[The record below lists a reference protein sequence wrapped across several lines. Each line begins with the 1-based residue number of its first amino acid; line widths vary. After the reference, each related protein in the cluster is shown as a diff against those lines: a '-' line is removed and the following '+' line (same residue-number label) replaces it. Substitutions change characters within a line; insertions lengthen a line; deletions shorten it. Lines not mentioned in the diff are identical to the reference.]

1 MKPIVRPAAYED
13 LDAVERLYDE
23 LNGYVEC
30 HVNYPGWKK
39 GVYPLRQDAEE
50 GLRAGALYVAECQGK
65 IAGTVIYLREQGEP
79 YRDVDWQIDFEVP
92 VIVIHILAVHPDYFG
107 KGVGKALLDQAAE
120 LGRRQGVRAI
130 RLDTYEENIPAV
142 RLYEKSGFS
151 YRGMVDL
158 GLEEKY
164 GLKWYRTFEKLL

>member
-1 MKPIVRPAAYED
+1 M
-13 LDAVERLYDE
+13 
-23 LNGYVEC
+23 
-30 HVNYPGWKK
+30 
-39 GVYPLRQDAEE
+39 
-50 GLRAGALYVAECQGK
+50 
-65 IAGTVIYLREQGEP
+65 
-79 YRDVDWQIDFEVP
+79 DWQIDFEVP

-130 RLDTYEENIPAV
+130 RLDTYEENVPAV